1 MLSYYTP
8 LFSDEILEHLGK
20 SRDEM
25 INLWNESDIK
35 SPYDFKQLGMVTN
48 VIYLDQVEEYLA
60 AKHDPKAAASAVSQ
74 TNTINMTESNDSNS
88 SSNRAFELKDFVLE
102 VQDRRDFFEKREN
115 KTTSKPKPKRSTLS
129 LFPAKTY
136 LRKMRKANRLIA
148 GQRVVEVR
156 AGPRIAVINA
166 VGGINTGKSSKGG
179 PTGQSLGSDSL
190 ISLVRRARRDS
201 NVKAV
206 VLRIDSPGGS
216 ALASDLMWRE
226 IRLLSQAKPV
236 VASMVDVAASGG
248 YYIGM
253 ACDKIVAEEFTVTGS
268 IGTYS
273 DSICILYTIIV

>member
-1 MLSYYTP
+1 
-8 LFSDEILEHLGK
+8 
-20 SRDEM
+20 
-25 INLWNESDIK
+25 
-35 SPYDFKQLGMVTN
+35 MVTN

-60 AKHDPKAAASAVSQ
+60 AKYDPTAAAAAAVSQ
-74 TNTINMTESNDSNS
+74 TNTMNMTENNNS
-88 SSNRAFELKDFVLE
+88 SGCSNQAFELKDFVLE

-115 KTTSKPKPKRSTLS
+115 KTTSKPKPKRSALS

-226 IRLLSQAKPV
+226 IRLLSKAKPV

-268 IGTYS
+268 IGTYIRS
-273 DSICILYTIIV
+273 MIFYVYFIQSHYNLTLIDLSLYHFYLQVL